1 MKKLDNVNK
10 IYFSLQKNIDLDT
23 VYISDLSINK
33 SVKKNENNN
42 FHKIRNINEFKTFL
56 RKILTS

>member
-1 MKKLDNVNK
+1 MKKLDNINK
-10 IYFSLQKNIDLDT
+10 IYFSLQKNIDSNT
-23 VYISDLSINK
+23 VYISDLNIDKSI
-33 SVKKNENNN
+33 KKNENNN